1 MGLWNRRCQVA
12 AAADPNPAV
21 DRTAVD
27 RVAGAADPNPAAARA
42 VVGRAAAGRAVVGR
56 AAAASVGVAI
66 PAGDRSSS
74 LLRCVFYRRTHLNA
88 GREHAH
94 GQRGCRFYVR
104 RRPRVV

>member
-42 VVGRAAAGRAVVGR
+42 VVG
-56 AAAASVGVAI
+56 
-66 PAGDRSSS
+66 
-74 LLRCVFYRRTHLNA
+74 
-88 GREHAH
+88 
-94 GQRGCRFYVR
+94 
-104 RRPRVV
+104 